1 VSELADLEVQW
12 GTRKWDRLFHAM
24 NDAGTAR
31 RRDRE
36 ALGRL
41 LVPELHPPLALTAPN
56 RATRRRSR

>member
-1 VSELADLEVQW
+1 MSELADLEVQW
-12 GTRKWDRLFHAM
+12 GVRKWDRLFNAM

-41 LVPELHPPLALTAPN
+41 LVPELHDSTSTLPN
-56 RATRRRSR
+56 RAARRRSR